1 MGALRLPTKL
11 EGRLLEHLAALG
23 GHGSPYGR
31 VRNVGRKVVEA
42 CVEAGWLAWED
53 ADRHICGLTALGWRV
68 VRGDAPNT
76 APT

>member
-1 MGALRLPTKL
+1 MRQPTKV
-11 EGRLLEHLAALG
+11 ERRLLEHLANLG

-31 VRNVGRKVVEA
+31 VRNVGRRVVEA

-68 VRGDAPNT
+68 VPGE
-76 APT
+76 APTTTPA